1 MSGTLGLK
9 NSFRERVYEPLKLY
23 RGNDGTGGREISL
36 VDFMQTRA
44 LNEEGKPVGLKNTSG
59 QPITWDDIWCE
70 LGQDPA
76 TLSLNNLLSLS
87 GTDMQY
93 LAPEIVRDFILKGL
107 NTEASYL
114 DLIASTES
122 VDSMNVT
129 VPWIKYLNEEMQPVG
144 ETETIPEAQIEWGH
158 KSVTVSKD
166 AIALHWSD
174 ELLLSVKLPMLRWF
188 LQKVGVA
195 LGVKLY
201 NRGIGVMINGDQAD
215 SSDSTAVVGV
225 ASQGTLAFKDFLRL
239 WLRARQIGMRWES
252 VINNETTAW
261 SLLQLDEFSKPQ
273 GAGSV
278 ITTIDSRNR
287 IIPGTMTQLLSS
299 EMTDN
304 QHLIFDKRFG
314 MIFLSFRGLLV
325 ESERIIMRQL
335 SGTAASI
342 ISGFTTID
350 RNARI
355 ILDSSKAFSGYGF
368 PSYMAPLV

>member
-1 MSGTLGLK
+1 MSGSLGLK

-36 VDFMQTRA
+36 IDFMQTRA
-44 LNEEGKPVGLKNTSG
+44 TNEDGKPLGLKNTSG
-59 QPITWDDIWCE
+59 LPITWDDIWCE

-129 VPWIKYLNEEMQPVG
+129 VPWIRYLNEEMQAVG

-225 ASQGTLAFKDFLRL
+225 ATQGALAFKDFLRL

-252 VINNETTAW
+252 IIDNETTAW

-278 ITTIDSRNR
+278 VTTIDSRNR

-304 QHLIFDKRFG
+304 QHLLFDKRFG

>member
-1 MSGTLGLK
+1 MSGELGLK
-9 NSFRERVYEPLKLY
+9 NTFRERVYEPLKRY

-36 VDFMQTRA
+36 IDFMQTRA
-44 LNEEGKPVGLKNTSG
+44 VNEHGVSVGLKNTSG

-87 GTDMQY
+87 GSDMQY

-114 DLIASTES
+114 DLVASTES

-129 VPWIKYLNEEMQPVG
+129 VPWIRYLNEEPQAIG
-144 ETETIPEAQIEWGH
+144 ETEQIPEAEIEWGH

-188 LQKVGVA
+188 LQKVGVS

-201 NRGIGVMINGDQAD
+201 NRGINVLINGDQAD
-215 SSDSTAVVGV
+215 TSDSCAVVGV
-225 ASQGTLAFKDFLRL
+225 ASSGTLAFKDFLRL

-252 VINNETTAW
+252 IINNEATAW
-261 SLLQLDEFSKPQ
+261 ALLQLDEFSKPQ

-278 ITTIDSRNR
+278 VTTIETRNR
-287 IIPGTMTQLLSS
+287 IIPTSMPHLISS

-304 QHLIFDKRFG
+304 QHLLFDKRFG

-325 ESERIIMRQL
+325 ESERIIMRQV

-355 ILDSSKAFSGYGF
+355 ILDSSIAYSGNSF

>member
-1 MSGTLGLK
+1 MSGAFGLK
-9 NSFRERVYEPLKLY
+9 NTFRERVFEPLKQY

-36 VDFMQTRA
+36 IDFMQTRA
-44 LNEEGKPVGLKNTSG
+44 INEEGKPVGLKNSTG

-70 LGQDPA
+70 LGHDPA

-87 GTDMQY
+87 GSDMQY

-114 DLIASTES
+114 DLVASSES

-129 VPWIKYLNEEMQPVG
+129 VPWIRYLDEEMQPVG
-144 ETETIPEAQIEWGH
+144 ETETIPEANIEWGH

-201 NRGIGVMINGDQAD
+201 QRGIGVLINGDQSD
-215 SSDSTAVVGV
+215 SSDSCAVVGV
-225 ASQGTLAFKDFLRL
+225 ASSGTLAFKDFLRL

-261 SLLQLDEFSKPQ
+261 NMLQLDEFSKPQ
-273 GAGSV
+273 GAGTV
-278 ITTIDSRNR
+278 VTTIETRNR
-287 IIPGTMTQLLSS
+287 IIPASMPHLLSS
-299 EMTDN
+299 EMSDN
-304 QHLIFDKRFG
+304 QHLLFDKRFG

-325 ESERIIMRQL
+325 ESERVIMRQL
-335 SGTAASI
+335 SGTSASI

-350 RNARI
+350 RNARV
-355 ILDSSKAFSGYGF
+355 ILDSGKAFSGNSF
-368 PSYMAPLV
+368 PSYMAPLI

>member
-1 MSGTLGLK
+1 MSGELGLK
-9 NSFRERVYEPLKLY
+9 NTFRERVFEPLKRY

-36 VDFMQTRA
+36 IEFIQTRA
-44 LNEEGKPVGLKNTSG
+44 INEDSKPVGLKNTSG
-59 QPITWDDIWCE
+59 QPMTWDDIWCE
-70 LGQDPA
+70 VGADPA

-87 GTDMQY
+87 GSDMQY

-107 NTEASYL
+107 NSDASYL
-114 DLIASTES
+114 DLVASTES

-129 VPWIKYLNEEMQPVG
+129 VPWIRYLDEEMQTVG
-144 ETETIPEAQIEWGH
+144 ETETIPEASIEWGH

-174 ELLLSVKLPMLRWF
+174 ELLLSVKLPMLRYF
-188 LQKVGVA
+188 LQKVGLA
-195 LGVKLY
+195 LAVKLY
-201 NRGIGVMINGDQAD
+201 NRGVNVLISGDQAD
-215 SSDSTAVVGV
+215 ASDSTAVVGV
-225 ASQGTLAFKDFLRL
+225 ASSGTLAFKDFLRL

-252 VINNETTAW
+252 VLNNETTAW
-261 SLLQLDEFSKPQ
+261 ALLQLDEFSKPQ

-278 ITTIDSRNR
+278 VTTIDSRNR
-287 IIPGTMTQLLSS
+287 IIPASMTQLISS

-304 QHLIFDKRFG
+304 QNLLFDKRFG